1 MDINGAVYDMKTIK
15 NNLKIILNSFLG
27 SDVVFKL
34 LRHFYLNRLFPY
46 VQAVT
51 YHDTSNGECN
61 NLRKQLEWYQKN
73 FVNCNL
79 ADLRGLLTNGVWNYD
94 KPGLIIS
101 FDDGLRSN
109 FDVALPLLE
118 EYGFTGWFMIPTGFV
133 DLDPTKQVKFAKRNL
148 IDFHLESSCERI
160 ALSWDEV
167 RDIERRGH
175 VVTCHSMNH
184 KRLSER
190 LTQLELEIEIR
201 NAKQLM
207 EVRLGHEVDLFTW
220 VGGEEWAYSRRAF
233 DLMKESGFNY
243 IFCTNCS
250 CITAKQSPL
259 FLERYHV
266 EPDYSHNQLRLVLG
280 GVYDIMYLQKRRRIC
295 KKTELASVLP

>member
-1 MDINGAVYDMKTIK
+1 MDIYGVFCDMKTIK
-15 NNLKIILNSFLG
+15 NKVKPILNSFLG

-34 LRHFYLNRLFPY
+34 MRRFYLKRLFPY
-46 VQAVT
+46 VQVVT
-51 YHDTSNGECN
+51 YHDTSKVKCN

-79 ADLRGLLTNGVWNYD
+79 ADLRGLLTNGDWNYD

-118 EYGFTGWFMIPTGFV
+118 EYGFSGWFMIPAGFV
-133 DLDPTKQVKFAKRNL
+133 DLDPTKQVEFAKLNL
-148 IDFHLESSCERI
+148 IDYHPESSYERI

-167 RDIERRGH
+167 REIEQKGH

-184 KRLSER
+184 RRLSEK
-190 LTQLELEIEIR
+190 LTQLELEIEIK

-207 EVRLGHEVDLFTW
+207 QVRLGHEVDIFTW

-280 GVYDIMYLQKRRRIC
+280 GLYDIMYLQKRRSIF
-295 KKTELASVLP
+295 KKVRLASVLS